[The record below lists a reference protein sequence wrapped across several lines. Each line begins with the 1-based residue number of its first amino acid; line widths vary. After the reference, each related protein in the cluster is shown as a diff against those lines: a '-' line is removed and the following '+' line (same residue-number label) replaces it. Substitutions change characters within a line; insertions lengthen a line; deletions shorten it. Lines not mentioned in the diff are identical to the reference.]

1 MPEIAKD
8 GSNSVIMSI
17 SLQIMT
23 IAASPWKRRESTHA
37 LAIVD
42 SVAGNHPT
50 EAAMAQGIRES
61 VERGENRGEFDG
73 A

>member
-1 MPEIAKD
+1 
-8 GSNSVIMSI
+8 
-17 SLQIMT
+17 MT

-42 SVAGNHPT
+42 SVAGSHPT